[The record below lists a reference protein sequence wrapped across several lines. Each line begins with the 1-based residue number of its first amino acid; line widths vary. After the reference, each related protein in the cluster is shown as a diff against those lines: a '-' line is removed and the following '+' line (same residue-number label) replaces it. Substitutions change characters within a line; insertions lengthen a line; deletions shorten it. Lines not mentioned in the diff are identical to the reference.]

1 MAGLRDN
8 HPQLE
13 AVFDGLLARAAE
25 LR

>member
-1 MAGLRDN
+1 MAGLRGN
-8 HPQLE
+8 HPQLQ